1 MADPDGRT
9 KIALALTIGATP
21 PRSKF
26 LILQNFKFF
35 SPRRLTNEGIA
46 NGGVANG
53 PSRRKL
59 LIHCACTHIS
69 PDLSSLVLL
78 SRIRGIPGAQ

>member
-1 MADPDGRT
+1 MSLRRSRGARVGEAQGISSFGAKLLTTMEIGVRGPVGT

-35 SPRRLTNEGIA
+35 SPRRLTNRHG
-46 NGGVANG
+46 
-53 PSRRKL
+53 
-59 LIHCACTHIS
+59 
-69 PDLSSLVLL
+69 
-78 SRIRGIPGAQ
+78 